1 MPTSIDVTEVRFGQS
16 CDAELLHEPIQGRAM
31 KVIQFGPGALSLPN
45 LIHRRH
51 IGAAPGVDQSGPVG
65 LETELKAVCRQLID
79 QACAPIDD
87 STERIKEESARMI
100 IVGPFP
106 IGKS

>member
-65 LETELKAVCRQLID
+65 LETELGRPYAVSSSIRLVRQ
-79 QACAPIDD
+79 
-87 STERIKEESARMI
+87 STIVPNVSKRGERE
-100 IVGPFP
+100 V
-106 IGKS
+106 